1 MGRGIALLNFFRR
14 RTIMPIVGTNT
25 AANTAILY
33 LNKNSSIQEESLGH
47 LSSGSKI
54 VSASDDAAGLA
65 VSTQLE
71 SDISVLNQAAI
82 NAMQGQAVLNVADGA
97 LKNIGEIAQ
106 RMKSLVAQSLSGS
119 VDDNSRAYIDAEYQ
133 QLKTEIDAIVD
144 STRFNG
150 ALLIDGGGTPYNQSF
165 LVGTD
170 AADVIAVNLT
180 AIDIKAETA
189 SLTAVDTAA
198 NAATNSPLVDDVIDV
213 VSSSRSLVGAL
224 QSRLEFREDVI
235 NTSIENLEAAKSTIT
250 DTDIATEQSTYTTA
264 QVMTQVATAAL
275 AQANNMKTSLLSLV
289 Q

>member
-1 MGRGIALLNFFRR
+1 
-14 RTIMPIVGTNT
+14 MPIVGTNT